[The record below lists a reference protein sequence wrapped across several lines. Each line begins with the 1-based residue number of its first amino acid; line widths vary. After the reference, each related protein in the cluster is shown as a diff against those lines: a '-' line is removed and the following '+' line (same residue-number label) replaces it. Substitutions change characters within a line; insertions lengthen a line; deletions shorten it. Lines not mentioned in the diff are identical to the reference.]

1 MLNMSALPSV
11 LLLGS
16 SGRVGSAIKAALLK
30 NKERFSKIGV
40 VESATSY
47 ASPDKALVW
56 TCLKEQG
63 FEVVQLNLADKSA
76 MVQAFRGII
85 TSLPQLA
92 ILRS

>member
-16 SGRVGSAIKAALLK
+16 SGRVGSAVKTAILK

-40 VESATSY
+40 VENAVSN
-47 ASPDKALVW
+47 ASLDKALVW
-56 TCLKEQG
+56 TRLKEQG
-63 FEVVQLNLADKSA
+63 WEVVQLNLADKGA
-76 MVQAFRGII
+76 MVEAFKGTLI
-85 TSLPQLA
+85 SLPQLA